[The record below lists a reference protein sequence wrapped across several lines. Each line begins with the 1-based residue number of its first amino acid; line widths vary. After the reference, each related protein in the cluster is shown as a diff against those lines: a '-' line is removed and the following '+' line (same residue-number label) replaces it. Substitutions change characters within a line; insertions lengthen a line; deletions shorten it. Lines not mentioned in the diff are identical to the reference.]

1 MPIKNTQLIEDEQW
15 TEHEQL
21 IENTQELVLNL
32 GPQHPSTHGVM
43 RFVIHMAG
51 ETVTKIEPK
60 MGYLHRG
67 MEKLAE
73 ARTYAQFTPYTD
85 RLDYISAP
93 YNNWAYVMTVE
104 KLMGIEVPERAEYLR
119 VIFGELARI
128 VSHQVFLASMALDMN
143 GFTAWMYPFRDRER
157 IMDLYEMTAGSRLT
171 VNSMRIGGI
180 AEPPPEFWPAL
191 QAFLD
196 DTPEMIDE
204 YNGMILGNEIL
215 QSRLKYV
222 GILPKETAE
231 QYSVTGPVLRASGVG
246 YDVRKAQPYSIY
258 DRFDFNVA
266 VRHGCDSYDRT
277 IIRMDEIVESLKI
290 IKQAVRDIPE
300 GPVMAKVPKVLK
312 PPVGEIY
319 HRVENPKGELGFYI
333 VSDGTTKP
341 ARMRI
346 RSGTF
351 INMQVVPLM
360 SLNWKIQDF
369 VLIFATLDA
378 CLGEIDK

>member
-1 MPIKNTQLIEDEQW
+1 MPIENT
-15 TEHEQL
+15 QL

-43 RFVIHMAG
+43 RFVVHMEG
-51 ETVTKIEPK
+51 ETVTKIIPK

-73 ARTYAQFTPYTD
+73 ARTYAQFIPYTD
-85 RLDYISAP
+85 RLDYISSP
-93 YNNWAYVMTVE
+93 HNNWAYVLTVE
-104 KLMGIEVPERAEYLR
+104 KLLGIEVPERAEYLR

-128 VSHQVFLASMALDMN
+128 VSHQVFLGSMALDMN

-157 IMDLYEMTAGSRLT
+157 VLDLYEMAAGSRLT
-171 VNSMRIGGI
+171 VNCMRIGGI
-180 AEPPPEFWPAL
+180 AEPPPEFWTAL
-191 QAFLD
+191 QTFID
-196 DTPEMIDE
+196 DMPDMIDE

-215 QSRLKYV
+215 QSRLKNV
-222 GILPKETAE
+222 GILPKEVAE
-231 QYSVTGPVLRASGVG
+231 KFSVTGPVLRASGVD
-246 YDVRKAQPYSIY
+246 YDVRKAHPYSIY

-290 IKQAVRDIPE
+290 IKQAVRDIPD

-312 PPVGEIY
+312 PPVGEVY

-333 VSDGTTKP
+333 ISDGSPKP
-341 ARMRI
+341 YRLRI

-351 INMQVVPLM
+351 INMQVVPVIAM
-360 SLNWKIQDF
+360 NWKIQDF
-369 VLIFATLDA
+369 VIIFATLDA